1 LAIAKKNLGCA
12 VRERKCISGLFIYLS
27 PPMPK
32 RVDKDIGRVSAN
44 PIGCCFFHHIFPNF
58 IENSY
63 LA

>member
-32 RVDKDIGRVSAN
+32 RVDKDIGRVQQTPLGAVFS
-44 PIGCCFFHHIFPNF
+44 ITY
-58 IENSY
+58 S
-63 LA
+63 LTLLKTVT